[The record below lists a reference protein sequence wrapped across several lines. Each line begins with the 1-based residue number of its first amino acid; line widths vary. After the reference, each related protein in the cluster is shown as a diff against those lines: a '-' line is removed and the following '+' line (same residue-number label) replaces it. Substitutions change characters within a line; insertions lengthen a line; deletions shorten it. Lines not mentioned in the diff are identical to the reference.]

1 MGSGWKIRVGKMI
14 EIKDVIEG
22 KKILY
27 SCGICEV
34 RYGLD
39 VEIELNLL
47 NGYSERKYQRVFDFM
62 NVHEKCDP
70 PMFGPKPFRIPMPE
84 EKDYGHPL
92 INYAVK
98 LFEPQRIQEFPLMGE
113 D

>member
-39 VEIELNLL
+39 VEIELNLF
-47 NGYSERKYQRVFDFM
+47 NGCLLYTSDAADDAPRV
-62 NVHEKCDP
+62 
-70 PMFGPKPFRIPMPE
+70 
-84 EKDYGHPL
+84 
-92 INYAVK
+92 
-98 LFEPQRIQEFPLMGE
+98 
-113 D
+113 